1 MSTVIGRTRL
11 RILATRFGGGV
22 MVRTIK
28 AKFANGVF
36 EPLEPTA
43 LAEGAEVMITI
54 STPSDRP
61 TDGLLQ
67 ETSGGW
73 HGLIDAERFK
83 RDVYADRLIATRPP
97 VALWASPM

>member
-1 MSTVIGRTRL
+1 
-11 RILATRFGGGV
+11 

-36 EPLEPTA
+36 EPLEPTV

-61 TDGLLQ
+61 TNDPLG

-73 HGLIDAERFK
+73 LGLIDAEGLK
-83 RDVYADRLIATRPP
+83 RDIYADRLIATRPP
-97 VALWASPM
+97 VAL

>member
-1 MSTVIGRTRL
+1 
-11 RILATRFGGGV
+11 

-36 EPLEPTA
+36 KPLEPTA

-61 TDGLLQ
+61 TEDPLR
-67 ETSGGW
+67 ETSGSW
-73 HGLIDAERFK
+73 RGLIDAESLK
-83 RDVYADRLIATRPP
+83 RDIYADRLIATRPP
-97 VALWASPM
+97 VAL